1 MYKGRASNPNT
12 CQNEILKWKY
22 NNGKNQNWDDMSL
35 KRCLILSVYFTFTKR
50 IPEEVYRCY
59 MYGGNTGRQTWSRNI
74 TTWIVLIYRYKPFL
88 ISENVRLSSSGQLH
102 FLVNWVL
109 SRNTFPVVI
118 IPKSITS
125 PFFTGNVININYFSI
140 GQITAEPLSLILTIS
155 FTDIPKWTC
164 RLMKLGCSFSWL
176 NFTEAWMYIF

>member
-118 IPKSITS
+118 IQKDIRTLMFIVAFFAEKSIYNAKS
-125 PFFTGNVININYFSI
+125 IYMHNRMPFCHKKRVKSCNCDNKDG
-140 GQITAEPLSLILTIS
+140 P
-155 FTDIPKWTC
+155 
-164 RLMKLGCSFSWL
+164 
-176 NFTEAWMYIF
+176 